1 MSAAITWGCS
11 GASGC
16 FSLPLGVIPDSGR
29 AGRGVMLDG
38 SDPVRS
44 SSHMI
49 IRRRSTPFAMRSLAD
64 TLIATALA
72 TAAISH
78 SSVAQNVIAYPAQG
92 QSQAQQD
99 RDRFECY
106 NWAVQQTG
114 YNPQTQQ
121 YGSSAPPP
129 PPGTGVLPGA
139 AKGAA
144 IGAIGGAIGGDAGK
158 GAAIGAGVGGL
169 FGGMRRRE
177 MEIQQQQAQAQQSAA
192 IAQRNAGFNRAMASC
207 LQGRGYSVN

>member
-1 MSAAITWGCS
+1 
-11 GASGC
+11 
-16 FSLPLGVIPDSGR
+16 VIPDSGR

-49 IRRRSTPFAMRSLAD
+49 VRRRSTSFAMLSLAG
-64 TLIATALA
+64 TLIAAALA
-72 TAAISH
+72 TAAIPH
-78 SSVAQNVIAYPAQG
+78 SSAAQNVIAYPAQG
-92 QSQAQQD
+92 QSREQQD

-106 NWAVQQTG
+106 NWAVRQTG

-129 PPGTGVLPGA
+129 PPPGTGVLPGA
-139 AKGAA
+139 ARGAA
-144 IGAIGGAIGGDAGK
+144 VGAIGGAIGGDAGK